1 MPKNQESLG
10 LLASHVGD
18 ALTDEVS
25 VYAELVRAELSRESG
40 QLASDLWPLLLAGP
54 ALILGLGLVSVGA
67 GIGLSSWMEPAL
79 AWLLVGA
86 VNLLSGGLAAR
97 LAVHRRRAST
107 QPDTHARVGVPDA
120 R

>member
-25 VYAELVRAELSRESG
+25 VYAELVRAELSRDAA
-40 QLASDLWPLLLAGP
+40 QLVSDLWPLLLAGP
-54 ALILGLGLVSVGA
+54 TLLLGLGLVSLGA
-67 GIGLSSWMEPAL
+67 GLGLSAWMEPAL
-79 AWLLVGA
+79 AWLLVGG
-86 VNLLSGGLAAR
+86 VNLLSGGFAAR
-97 LAVHRRRAST
+97 VALLRRRASS
-107 QPDTHARVGVPDA
+107 QDRVEVSDA